1 MKVCL
6 LCGKTLMPTDKRKY
20 CSRKCYFGS
29 PAHAK
34 NKSWKIVQDSLPEEE
49 IDGETTEAP

>member
-6 LCGKTLMPTDKRKY
+6 LCGKTLMPTDTRKY

-29 PAHAK
+29 PDHARHR
-34 NKSWKIVQDSLPEEE
+34 NWSMVRKSSVEE
-49 IDGETTEAP
+49 IDVKTTEAP